1 MGTYKTRGEAIRS
14 LRKNAGMSQEEL
26 AKRLDTTKQTIYK
39 YETGVVTNIPS
50 DRIEMIA
57 KIFGVSPAVIM
68 GWDEQPTPVYDV
80 AAGAGRYNTGYPTDT
95 YDGTLA
101 DGETISH
108 VYGTSMEPTLQDG
121 DLVVIRTQPFIN
133 YQRQIALVK
142 IDGERDTLKR
152 VEMREDGM
160 ALIPDNPDYPERFF
174 TPEEVETLPVRV
186 MGVVV
191 RLIRNI

>member
-1 MGTYKTRGEAIRS
+1 MSIAENIKALRAKHGLTQAEFGEIAGVSDKAVSSWENGLSEPRMAAIQRLAEHFGITRGSI
-14 LRKNAGMSQEEL
+14 
-26 AKRLDTTKQTIYK
+26 
-39 YETGVVTNIPS
+39 V
-50 DRIEMIA
+50 
-57 KIFGVSPAVIM
+57 
-68 GWDEQPTPVYDV
+68 DEVPVYEV

-108 VYGTSMEPTLQDG
+108 VHGTSMEPTLQDG